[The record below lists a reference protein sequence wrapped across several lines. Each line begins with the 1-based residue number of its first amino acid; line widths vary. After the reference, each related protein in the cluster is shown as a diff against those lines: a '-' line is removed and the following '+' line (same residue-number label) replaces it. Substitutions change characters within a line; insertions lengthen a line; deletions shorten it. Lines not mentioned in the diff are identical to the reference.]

1 MNHEQQTD
9 SSPRWVQ
16 LPIRLEANLADA
28 LDRYSK
34 STRIPKSAIAR
45 SSIARFLADLERS
58 GVLDSLKRIH
68 SA

>member
-1 MNHEQQTD
+1 MNYEQQ
-9 SSPRWVQ
+9 PRWVQ
-16 LPIRLEANLADA
+16 LPVRLEASQADA
-28 LDRYSK
+28 LEQYSK
-34 STRIPKSAIAR
+34 ATRIPKSAIAR